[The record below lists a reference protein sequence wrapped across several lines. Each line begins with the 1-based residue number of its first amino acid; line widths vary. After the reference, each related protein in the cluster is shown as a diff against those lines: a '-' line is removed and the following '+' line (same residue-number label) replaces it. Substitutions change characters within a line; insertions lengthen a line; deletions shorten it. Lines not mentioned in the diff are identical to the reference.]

1 MDKLCDMNAII
12 LPILYC
18 PIEPAIN
25 PNYQHAID
33 HTNVWVKRFALHA
46 DSSYEKYLD
55 DNFGMMT
62 ARFYPECGLD
72 QLKLAN
78 DANVLLFVMDDAMD
92 NQIERDELIQSRLNF
107 ERFVAACKQIL
118 SDPQPPKAGETG
130 VMAALADVWIR
141 FKAISTPE
149 WQHHFVESLH
159 KMFAAGLWEY
169 GNVQNGQLPSVAEF
183 YKRRQY
189 LGAAH
194 VSTDMIEVIEEIS
207 LPADILQHP
216 AVTELV
222 VLARNLVCWA
232 NDLFS
237 LSKELDHGDQHN
249 MVLIMK
255 AERGLSLETAI
266 VQAAALHDQEMR
278 QFEKVAAQLPSF
290 GAHDAAVRKYVR
302 ILAAILRGNMDWS
315 YGETARY
322 NFEYGHVALDLV

>member
-1 MDKLCDMNAII
+1 MNAIM
-12 LPILYC
+12 LPLLYC

-25 PNYQHAID
+25 PHYQHAID
-33 HTNVWVKRFALHA
+33 HTNAWVKRFALHS
-46 DSSYEKYLD
+46 DNSYEKYLD

-62 ARFYPECGLD
+62 ARFYPECGPD

-92 NQIERDELIQSRLNF
+92 NQIDRDELIQSRMNF
-107 ERFVAACKQIL
+107 EMFVGACKQIL
-118 SDPQPPKAGETG
+118 ANPQPPESGETG

-141 FKAISTPE
+141 FKAMSNAE
-149 WQHHFVESLH
+149 WQQRFVDSLH

-169 GNVQNGQLPSVAEF
+169 GNVQSGNLPSVAEF

-216 AVTELV
+216 AVMQLV

-249 MVLIMK
+249 MVLVMK
-255 AERGLSLETAI
+255 AERQLPLEAAI
-266 VQAAALHDQEMR
+266 LQAAELHDQEMR
-278 QFEKVAAQLPSF
+278 QFEQLSAQLPAF
-290 GAHDAAVRKYVR
+290 GIHDAAVRKYVR
-302 ILAAILRGNMDWS
+302 ILGAILRGNMDWS
-315 YGETARY
+315 YRETARY
-322 NFEYGHVALDLV
+322 HFEYGHVALDLV